1 MMDERNTLAFE
12 DIKVHVRFKLFALW
26 SSVMFFYI
34 YGDYFE
40 LYQPGKITGNYRWND
55 AFRCYLPA
63 SLAGDGC
70 GHDNSQPDAVSVTGP
85 ACRSES
91 LDEHRVRR
99 GLQCDYDAG
108 DQGWMALLRA
118 FRSDRNHPDS
128 TYHLVRVDLAEAA
141 NPLIASTTHRASGQF
156 RKVTTAEVHRAVQ
169 K

>member
-1 MMDERNTLAFE
+1 MMDESNTLPFE
-12 DIKVHVRFKLFALW
+12 DIKVHEAQALRVVVFRDVLLHLWRLFRALSAW
-26 SSVMFFYI
+26 
-34 YGDYFE
+34 E
-40 LYQPGKITGNYRWND
+40 ITGNYRWND

-70 GHDNSQPDAVSVTGP
+70 GHDNSQPDAVSVAGP

-108 DQGWMALLRA
+108 DQGWMALLRP